1 MKGIDEV
8 GVSFHSDRN
17 STIYYEYTH
26 TKQTMEQLAK
36 KYDITKQ
43 RIWQIIRRCQLGGG
57 DYYGGFENFR
67 EKEKSLKELGVPK
80 DQIHSLLRKWMSE
93 KYNIKT
99 LALKN
104 EGK

>member
-26 TKQTMEQLAK
+26 
-36 KYDITKQ
+36 TKQ

-99 LALKN
+99 IALKN